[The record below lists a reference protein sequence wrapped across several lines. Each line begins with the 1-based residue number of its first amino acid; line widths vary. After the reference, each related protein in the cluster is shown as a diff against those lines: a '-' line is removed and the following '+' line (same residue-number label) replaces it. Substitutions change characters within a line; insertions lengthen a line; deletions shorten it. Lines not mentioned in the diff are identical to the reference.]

1 MHRHKKKLVLRYYF
15 YTLLIVL
22 FVCALV
28 NILSQSIITVTVI
41 PKGATVLL
49 DNAPIKLN
57 RQSTIKKIISVGEHK
72 IDVQAEGYIGISTEI
87 KAKRFLPST
96 FTYTLK
102 PVSEAKV
109 LGSGIFLD
117 KASDSEVYHLGDEG
131 KTLYKSTFSLD
142 NKKLVESTR
151 SVTAP
156 ILSGIEE
163 IIWSPNK
170 DLALFRKGNSI
181 NIFDFK
187 KYDFIHQT
195 ETAWGKDIGS
205 IAWSPDGEKIAYYYI
220 PEQTLIFSNVGATEQ
235 TRILN
240 LADYSIE
247 NPLLRWSPDGENL
260 LIIPQSK
267 NYDTNKIYLLSRY
280 NLTIKTLTDSGD
292 QVDAVFSPDSQKI
305 LYFSYSEDPAKNVNS
320 IISVMDKDGEN
331 KKALDIRV
339 NPAKSAWID
348 STSLIISAPDMLSQ
362 EKLFFFNTDT
372 KTIDGNSFS
381 NISKGEITLLK
392 TLVSGKIIL
401 YQSGG
406 QIYYLNL
413 DS

>member
-1 MHRHKKKLVLRYYF
+1 M
-15 YTLLIVL
+15 LINV
-22 FVCALV
+22 
-28 NILSQSIITVTVI
+28 LSQSIITI
-41 PKGATVLL
+41 SALPKGATVLL
-49 DNAPIKLN
+49 DNAPVKLN
-57 RQSTIKKIISVGEHK
+57 RQSSIKKIVSVGNHK
-72 IDVQAEGYIGISTEI
+72 IDIQAEGYIGISTSI
-87 KAKRFLPST
+87 RARRFLPST
-96 FTYTLK
+96 FDYTLK

-142 NKKLVESTR
+142 SNKKIVESTR
-151 SVTAP
+151 SITAP

-170 DLALFRKGNSI
+170 DLALFRKGSAI

-205 IAWSPDGEKIAYYYI
+205 IAWSPDGEKIAYVYY
-220 PEQTLIFSNVGATEQ
+220 PEQTLIFTNPGATEQ

-240 LADYSIE
+240 LADYAIE
-247 NPLLRWSPDGENL
+247 NPLLRWSPDGSSL
-260 LIIPQSK
+260 LIIPQSR

-280 NLTIKTLTDSGD
+280 NLSLKSLTDSGD

-320 IISVMDKDGEN
+320 IISVMSKDGEN
-331 KKALDIRV
+331 KKSLDIRV
-339 NPAKSAWID
+339 SPPKAAWID
-348 STSLIISAPDMLSQ
+348 STTLILSAPDMLSQ
-362 EKLFFFNTDT
+362 EKLFFFNTET
-372 KTIDGNSFS
+372 KMIDGNSLS
-381 NISKGEITLLK
+381 NVSKSSISLLK
-392 TLVSGKIIL
+392 TLVSGKIIV